1 MVPVTLALL
10 ICVAWSI
17 PAGAEPITASIIVSL
32 KAAGIAAGT
41 AAVIASAAVYLVGA
55 LASFALSA
63 IMRPGAPRAPELIR
77 DLARPQS
84 LPPYRYVYGR
94 ARVSGSPAPMLVK
107 GRILC
112 MCIILNSRPSDGFE
126 ELLFDKRP
134 VAWIGNPLDFG
145 SGAGATITNAPFVG
159 GLFDLGAR
167 RNKFW
172 VGLGNQTSPPAD
184 LLAEFGDELLATDGW
199 QGRTVLWLRLNCGP
213 NERRAEIW
221 PRTPPEVE
229 VVIRGCRVWDPTILA
244 QDPNDEATW
253 AWSPNRALCLL
264 DALRTNPVRPYPLAQ
279 IHLSSFIAAAL
290 SDAAVV
296 AKVGGT
302 ENRYLANGVLIWTD
316 RELEDQV
323 APLVDAGGS
332 RLVRIGG
339 KLGLT
344 EGVWVAPT
352 VTIDEVLDE
361 GLRFERWK
369 PGRDL
374 ATTVAATYLAPA
386 RDWQM
391 AAVPPYRVPGAQAAD
406 GGVEVVRDLALPMVT
421 SPTQAQRLAKIVAFR
436 NRAQRRLEFAV
447 PPRFLNLVAGV
458 NVTVSLP
465 APYAAMN
472 GTYEVVAA
480 TPRLIPEAD
489 DAVAASMVLE
499 LLETSA
505 AVFAWDPATEEQA
518 VDTGEPVAPDA
529 IAIAPPT
536 GLVLDPLASFATGDT
551 ILPAIQVEVNAPTD
565 ARAQMLEAE
574 WRVGSGAWVSVAPL
588 EYDWTAGA
596 ALVSVFVVPVT
607 PGVTYEVRARWSSF
621 GQASAWVSDSVTA
634 GAPVVSLSI
643 PTEGNAG
650 GATSTSLD
658 ISFRLPNQPEVRGI
672 RIYRGT
678 TDVAASS
685 TLIAGP
691 IFAAPNAV
699 VSILD
704 NTLSPGTA
712 YYWFARTEGPFGSL
726 SAYTAGVLGST
737 IIDGGGE

>member
-1 MVPVTLALL
+1 MVPVMLALL
-10 ICVAWSI
+10 VCVLWSV
-17 PAGAEPITASIIVSL
+17 PVGAEPITASIIVSL

-94 ARVSGSPAPMLVK
+94 ARVSGSPAPMLVR
-107 GRILC
+107 GRLLC
-112 MCIILNSRPSDGFE
+112 LCIILNSRPSNAFE
-126 ELLFDKRP
+126 ELYLDKRAVGWSGDP
-134 VAWIGNPLDFG
+134 YDFTTGGGALITSEPFSSGILGLIGAENRFWI
-145 SGAGATITNAPFVG
+145 
-159 GLFDLGAR
+159 
-167 RNKFW
+167 
-172 VGLGNQTSPPAD
+172 GLGNQTSPPAD
-184 LLAEFGDELLATDGW
+184 LLAAFPELAATDGW
-199 QGRTVLWLRLNCGP
+199 QGRTVLWAQLNAGP

-229 VVIRGCRVWDPTILA
+229 VVIQGCRVWDPADIA
-244 QDPNDEATW
+244 QDPDNEATW
-253 AWSPNRALCLL
+253 TWTPNRALCLL

-279 IHLSSFIAAAL
+279 IHLPSFLAARA
-290 SDAAVV
+290 SDAATV
-296 AKVGGT
+296 AKLGGT
-302 ENRYLANGVLIWTD
+302 ESRYRADGVLIWTD

-344 EGVWVAPT
+344 EGVWIAPT

-361 GLRFERWK
+361 GLSFQRWK

-406 GGVEVVRDLALPMVT
+406 GGPEVVRDLALPMVT
-421 SPTQAQRLAKIVAFR
+421 SPTQAQRLAKITAFR
-436 NRAQRRLEFAV
+436 NRAQRRLEFVV

-472 GTYEVVAA
+472 GTYEVVSAA
-480 TPRLIPEAD
+480 PRLIPEQD
-489 DAVAASMVLE
+489 DAVAASMSVE

-518 VDTGEPVAPDA
+518 VDEGEPVVATPSA
-529 IAIAPPT
+529 IAAPT
-536 GLVLDPLASFATGDT
+536 GLTLVPGETFATGET
-551 ILPAIQVEVNAPTD
+551 ILPAIRVQVNAPTD
-565 ARAQMLEAE
+565 ARAQWLDAE
-574 WRVGSGAWVSVAPL
+574 WRVGSGGWVALPSL
-588 EYDWTAGA
+588 EYDWQGA
-596 ALVSVFVVPVT
+596 PATTSVFIVPAE
-607 PGVTYEVRARWSSF
+607 PGVTYEVRARWAAL
-621 GQASAWVSDSVTA
+621 GQASAWVSGSVVA
-634 GAPVVSLSI
+634 GAPSVSLSAPI
-643 PTEGNAG
+643 DGTVG
-650 GATSTSLD
+650 GATSNSID
-658 ISFRLPNQPEVRGI
+658 VSFRLPNQPEVRGI
-672 RIYRGT
+672 RFYFATVGAT
-678 TDVAASS
+678 SS
-685 TLIAGP
+685 ATLLAGP
-691 IFAAPNAV
+691 IFAGANQVVGITATGLAP
-699 VSILD
+699 S
-704 NTLSPGTA
+704 TQ
-712 YYWFARTEGPFGSL
+712 YYFWARTVGPFDAL
-726 SAYTAGVLGST
+726 SNYSDSVTTTTAA
-737 IIDGGGE
+737 DGGGE